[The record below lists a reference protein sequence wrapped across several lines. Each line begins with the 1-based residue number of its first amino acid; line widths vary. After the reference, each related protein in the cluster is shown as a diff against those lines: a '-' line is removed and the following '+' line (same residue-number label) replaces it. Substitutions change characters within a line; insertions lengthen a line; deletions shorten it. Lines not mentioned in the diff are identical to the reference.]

1 MRTVLGKVRSQRQFL
16 QGFLGRDNFNHAG
29 LFEQQGKDHRSHAPG
44 FRQVMFLLLGHFCC
58 KSGVSLAF
66 KNHHPFRKLAET
78 VKQHFHQLSLRVPPT
93 RRPGLMAR
101 NGSAPMVDVYGY
113 RGSDPCVRLLSP
125 FEFYMFWGAEPVLPP
140 SEPPRANDHSI
151 LLEAGRVLRKENPN
165 VKLLPGVHYQAMEND
180 NHIAFPDHK
189 LLAKFRL
196 RWVMVRHHRPK
207 VPAFTRSRLPRSG
220 ISATENARICSV
232 YLRPWTLGAD
242 ADKFVPHLLQLAQLP
257 PEFAA
262 MPEEERRR
270 NPYGKRIRGKAWA
283 MQPPRASW
291 SDAWE
296 WYIRGNV
303 VTEHARGVITDFL
316 TATLARTASH
326 DESDDEDEGATAA
339 DPPDSVKPY
348 APSLEKLRAI
358 ISRSSEGGEDIGSAS
373 SRAQQE
379 QTKTIRRAR
388 SMWSSQSLGIS
399 EECWGL
405 GSQT

>member
-1 MRTVLGKVRSQRQFL
+1 MTIIGFMPQDLAGFYLSFLFVFVANPVSSWPTEIPARPEIGKR
-16 QGFLGRDNFNHAG
+16 N
-29 LFEQQGKDHRSHAPG
+29 
-44 FRQVMFLLLGHFCC
+44 
-58 KSGVSLAF
+58 
-66 KNHHPFRKLAET
+66 
-78 VKQHFHQLSLRVPPT
+78 FHQLSLRVPPT
-93 RRPGLMAR
+93 CRPGLVAR

-113 RGSDPCVRLLSP
+113 RGRDPRVWLLSP

-140 SEPPRANDHSI
+140 SEPPRADDHSI
-151 LLEAGRVLRKENPN
+151 LLEAGRDLRKEHPN
-165 VKLLPGVHYQAMEND
+165 VKLMPGTHYQAKEDD
-180 NHIAFPDHK
+180 NHIAFPDLK

-207 VPAFTRSRLPRSG
+207 VPAFTRSKLPRSG
-220 ISATENARICSV
+220 ISATENARLCSV

-242 ADKFVPHLLQLAQLP
+242 ADKYVPHLLQLAQLP
-257 PEFAA
+257 PDFDL

-270 NPYGKRIRGKAWA
+270 SPYGKRIRGKAWA

-291 SDAWE
+291 SEAWE

-303 VTEHARGVITDFL
+303 VTDHARDVITDFL
-316 TATLARTASH
+316 TTTLARTASH

-339 DPPDSVKPY
+339 DPRDSVKPY

-358 ISRSSEGGEDIGSAS
+358 ISRSSEGGEDIGSAA

-388 SMWSSQSLGIS
+388 SMWSSQSLEIS
-399 EECWGL
+399 EECRGL
-405 GSQT
+405 G